1 MTNHTPGPWTID
13 HQQIG
18 PPGEPVALLCD
29 MTAPSPGTVVE
40 WPRGEY
46 WLLTDDPFDDAENE
60 ANARLI
66 ASAPELLAALENLS
80 DWFGEVDEI
89 NESLL
94 DWFGLHKVLDRTT
107 AAIVKARGGE

>member
-46 WLLTDDPFDDAENE
+46 WLLTDDPIYDAENE

-80 DWFGEVDEI
+80 EMMYTHLI
-89 NESLL
+89 
-94 DWFGLHKVLDRTT
+94 GLGYTRC
-107 AAIVKARGGE
+107 